1 MHILL
6 QSINHNWNI
15 RQQCSMGAKLR
26 AKMPR
31 PFPGI
36 PHLVYCLCWL
46 SEDVLGIPPT
56 PWHFPSLCSLPDIL
70 FILFNNPPIMPQELP
85 RLPLL
90 NNDIALYD
98 RIIYAG
104 NPGPNCHHYP
114 GTTYV
119 WSVLYHQE
127 CG

>member
-36 PHLVYCLCWL
+36 PHLVYRLAGSSCPPHGTSNPYVPYLIFCL
-46 SEDVLGIPPT
+46 I
-56 PWHFPSLCSLPDIL
+56 LP
-70 FILFNNPPIMPQELP
+70 NNPPITPQELP

-90 NNDIALYD
+90 NNDIALYN

-114 GTTYV
+114 GTTSV
-119 WSVLYHQE
+119 WSVLYHEE